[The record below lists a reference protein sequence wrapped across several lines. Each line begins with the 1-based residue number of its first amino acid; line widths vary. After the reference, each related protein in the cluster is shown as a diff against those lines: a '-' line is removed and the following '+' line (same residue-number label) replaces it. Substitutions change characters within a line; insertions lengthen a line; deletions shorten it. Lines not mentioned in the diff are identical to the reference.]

1 MIRAGPSAPDYG
13 SHFNSLA
20 ARYDELRQDP
30 SYELIEALAREGA
43 LRGRCILDLGCG
55 TGRVAAAL
63 AGRYGA
69 TVTGVDP
76 SPEMLEVARNR
87 APQGVVALE
96 RGSAEEIPFPD
107 ASFERAIMQL
117 VVHLVNRPRAFT
129 ELYRVLVPGGR
140 LVISTVNPAAVE
152 RIWLSKLFPS
162 FAAIDRKRFPA
173 PESLSDEL
181 DAAGFTDI
189 RVAPLTERRV
199 YEREPA
205 LRALRGRFASWFALM
220 GEEEYHAGL
229 ERAERELPM
238 KVESVLELVIVT
250 ARR

>member
-1 MIRAGPSAPDYG
+1 MRAGSSAPDYG
-13 SHFNSLA
+13 IHFNSLA
-20 ARYDELRQDP
+20 ARYDELRPDP

-43 LRGRCILDLGCG
+43 LQGRRILDLGCG

-63 AGRYGA
+63 AERYGA

-76 SPEMLEVARNR
+76 SPEMLEVARSR
-87 APQGVVALE
+87 APEGVVALE
-96 RGSAEEIPFPD
+96 RGTAEDIPFAD

-117 VVHLVNRPRAFT
+117 VVHLVDRPRTFA

-162 FAAIDRKRFPA
+162 YAAIDRKRFPA
-173 PESLSDEL
+173 LGSLSDEL

-189 RVAPLTERRV
+189 KAVPLSERRV
-199 YEREPA
+199 YGREPA
-205 LRALRGRFASWFALM
+205 LRAIRGRFASSFALM
-220 GEEEYHAGL
+220 SEEEYRAGL
-229 ERAERELPM
+229 ERAERELPV